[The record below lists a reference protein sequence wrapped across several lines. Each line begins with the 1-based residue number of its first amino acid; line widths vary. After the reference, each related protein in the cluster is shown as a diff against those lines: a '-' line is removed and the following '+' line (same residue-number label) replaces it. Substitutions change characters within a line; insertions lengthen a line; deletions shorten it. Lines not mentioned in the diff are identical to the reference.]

1 MTKAAVIARDL
12 LDGPSLARQASDPTT
27 PEVFPAPAI
36 LLVYRLASD
45 WGVVARGV
53 TYIDSSIL
61 IRREAPLERS
71 SRAVELPAAL
81 LRRVTRRRI
90 SARSRDIA

>member
-1 MTKAAVIARDL
+1 MREISWM
-12 LDGPSLARQASDPTT
+12 GPAWPAKPAT
-27 PEVFPAPAI
+27 PRHPRCSPAPAI

>member
-36 LLVYRLASD
+36 LLVYRL
-45 WGVVARGV
+45 G
-53 TYIDSSIL
+53 
-61 IRREAPLERS
+61 
-71 SRAVELPAAL
+71 
-81 LRRVTRRRI
+81 
-90 SARSRDIA
+90 

>member
-27 PEVFPAPAI
+27 PEVFP
-36 LLVYRLASD
+36 RLRRFCWSIAWASD

-53 TYIDSSIL
+53 MYIDSSIL
-61 IRREAPLERS
+61 IRREAPLESS

-81 LRRVTRRRI
+81 LRRVTRGSAARI
-90 SARSRDIA
+90 GDT